1 MKPEKLSMRRCL
13 KRHTRTLRAAIKMLR
28 ILMRGHGHLAS
39 LRDGV
44 AVDCAGLPV
53 PWFTYPAI
61 EFLRQLDFSTMSIF
75 EFGSGQS
82 TLFWEQRARRVV
94 SVESNEHW
102 YASVKGRV
110 GPRVTLTLA
119 NGAKE
124 YAGALSACDG
134 KFDVIVVDGVFRA
147 ECCEAAGE
155 KLNAGG
161 MVILDNSERYPELA
175 ARLRAAGLLQV
186 DMNGFGPV
194 NDYTWTTSFFF
205 HREFDF
211 PCAGAGRP
219 QRGVGSIPFA
229 SLTS

>member
-1 MKPEKLSMRRCL
+1 MKTENLSMGGWLRR
-13 KRHTRTLRAAIKMLR
+13 RTRTLRAAIKMLR
-28 ILMRGHGHLAS
+28 VLMRGHGHLAS

-44 AVDCAGLPV
+44 AMDGAGRPV

-82 TLFWEQRARRVV
+82 TLFWEQRAQRVV
-94 SVESNEHW
+94 SVESNAHW
-102 YASVKGRV
+102 YATVKGRV

-119 NGAKE
+119 NEAKE
-124 YAGALSACDG
+124 YAGTLSACDG

-155 KLNAGG
+155 KLNDGG
-161 MVILDNSERYPELA
+161 MIILDNSERYPELA
-175 ARLRAAGLLQV
+175 ARLRAGGLLQV
-186 DMNGFGPV
+186 DMSGFGPV

-205 HREFDF
+205 HRGFDF

-229 SLTS
+229 PPSS